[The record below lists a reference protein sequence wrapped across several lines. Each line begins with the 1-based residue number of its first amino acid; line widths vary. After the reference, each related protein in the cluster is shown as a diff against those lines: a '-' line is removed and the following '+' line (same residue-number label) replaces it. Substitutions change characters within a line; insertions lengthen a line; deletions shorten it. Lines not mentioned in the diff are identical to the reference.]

1 MNFVGQIVPVF
12 KFDQM
17 FNAFLGAFFAFR
29 FNWLHYKVQKREE
42 NITTLDFLRASL
54 ARVLNVSLI
63 LKEQIV
69 QHRYKEAVNCKAALD
84 NLKEHTVPLRH
95 EEAVDCKKFREPPPE
110 LRLQIEHM
118 SQYIYC
124 GDFEWPIAQ
133 EKLGFLASPDP
144 NLISLVGATKMAIL
158 TLNTIVHDINAD
170 ILGYRKGEEQLGD
183 NAIRLIIDKNKILLG
198 QIDDVL
204 YFTKKLSDVL
214 NKFGHRTYGK
224 DMKKMEFQLTEEKY
238 KSLLPEPIDKNWEGY
253 EWFPKKKKWWQSKTE
268 GIKT

>member
-1 MNFVGQIVPVF
+1 MMTDEQLMDFFIQIV
-12 KFDQM
+12 
-17 FNAFLGAFFAFR
+17 AIFLGAGLAFLANR
-29 FNWLHYKVQKREE
+29 LHYKGQKREE

-54 ARVLNVSLI
+54 AHVLNESFT

-69 QHRYKEAVNCKAALD
+69 QHRYKEVMDFEKTLEEKRLD
-84 NLKEHTVPLRH
+84 YHFKPKHILNGIFFV
-95 EEAVDCKKFREPPPE
+95 
-110 LRLQIEHM
+110 
-118 SQYIYC
+118 
-124 GDFEWPIAQ
+124 DFEWPIAQ

-144 NLISLVGATKMAIL
+144 NLIILVGATKRVIL

-170 ILGYRKGEEQLGD
+170 IVGYRKGEEQLGD

-214 NKFGHRTYGK
+214 NKFGHMTYGK

-238 KSLLPEPIDKNWEGY
+238 NSLLPKPIESWEGY
-253 EWFPKKKKWWQSKTE
+253 EWFPQKKKWWQSKTE
-268 GIKT
+268 RTTQ